1 MHAGESAINKG
12 LANRLAELEVERE
25 ERDRAELEE
34 ECGIEADTYEAL
46 PDPTEDATEGL
57 RHDVNNLTHF
67 VDRLSIRCE
76 DFFRRNAGL
85 EEARKREMHDE
96 ERRARLACVDALQ
109 ALRDGVGAARGVEGV
124 TGPELET
131 LDGVCRRT
139 LASLPTREKI
149 LQDRA
154 PGVLKPS
161 ALLRVRMAA
170 AALDKVMD
178 ATLEEPFARPGAL
191 NHARR
196 AAHRLE
202 DADFDA
208 YSTWHAPLANALD
221 AACAL
226 LDRHASASSTSLDV
240 VRLMK
245 RRRRAPEDEHPCST
259 DEALD
264 EWGRRLDAGKVPD
277 ARQWRVVATLSNED
291 APEETQEDNWGGSW
305 DERPWT
311 SDPEDIGPV
320 KKDLDLVKA
329 KAELTQRT
337 CLRLD
342 AALEEVVAQM
352 RGGFAS
358 KADLQEV
365 EEHLRRLASIQR
377 GTANEIASNKA
388 GLSDYELQLKRVA
401 DQVRASQAKRRAS
414 SGSTQAHLAQ
424 GRRRGRRARHDG
436 DSGTGRRRR
445 VEGRGV
451 RRAGTD
457 RRGRRRH
464 LLDEVFGL
472 QPALPVSSE
481 TGDPGSASTAESG
494 GHAAVVDRGL
504 GCGRDARARR
514 SKAGPHFDASSTAT
528 GRRLRAGHG
537 GARRVPGDA
546 ATETKDE
553 AEGRDQRAGRAARRA
568 ALVRFAGFRV
578 GVI

>member
-1 MHAGESAINKG
+1 MNHDRHAISPVNLHTGESAINKG
-12 LANRLAELEVERE
+12 LANRLAELEVARE

-46 PDPTEDATEGL
+46 PDPAEDATEGL

-139 LASLPTREKI
+139 LASLPTREHL

-226 LDRHASASSTSLDV
+226 LDRHASSSSTSLDV

-311 SDPEDIGPV
+311 SDPEEIGPV

-401 DQVRASQAKRRAS
+401 DQVRASQAKTPRFQRLEQCAS
-414 SGSTQAHLAQ
+414 RVLCHRLAT
-424 GRRRGRRARHDG
+424 
-436 DSGTGRRRR
+436 S
-445 VEGRGV
+445 
-451 RRAGTD
+451 
-457 RRGRRRH
+457 
-464 LLDEVFGL
+464 
-472 QPALPVSSE
+472 
-481 TGDPGSASTAESG
+481 
-494 GHAAVVDRGL
+494 
-504 GCGRDARARR
+504 
-514 SKAGPHFDASSTAT
+514 
-528 GRRLRAGHG
+528 
-537 GARRVPGDA
+537 
-546 ATETKDE
+546 
-553 AEGRDQRAGRAARRA
+553 
-568 ALVRFAGFRV
+568 
-578 GVI
+578 

>member
-1 MHAGESAINKG
+1 LHAGESAINKG

-139 LASLPTREKI
+139 LASLPTREHL

-226 LDRHASASSTSLDV
+226 LDRHASSSSTSLDV

-401 DQVRASQAKRRAS
+401 DQVRASQAKTPRFQRLEQCVLRRPLS
-414 SGSTQAHLAQ
+414 SF
-424 GRRRGRRARHDG
+424 G
-436 DSGTGRRRR
+436 DELSHRPR
-445 VEGRGV
+445 
-451 RRAGTD
+451 
-457 RRGRRRH
+457 
-464 LLDEVFGL
+464 
-472 QPALPVSSE
+472 E
-481 TGDPGSASTAESG
+481 T
-494 GHAAVVDRGL
+494 
-504 GCGRDARARR
+504 
-514 SKAGPHFDASSTAT
+514 
-528 GRRLRAGHG
+528 
-537 GARRVPGDA
+537 
-546 ATETKDE
+546 
-553 AEGRDQRAGRAARRA
+553 
-568 ALVRFAGFRV
+568 
-578 GVI
+578 

>member
-1 MHAGESAINKG
+1 
-12 LANRLAELEVERE
+12 
-25 ERDRAELEE
+25 
-34 ECGIEADTYEAL
+34 
-46 PDPTEDATEGL
+46 
-57 RHDVNNLTHF
+57 
-67 VDRLSIRCE
+67 
-76 DFFRRNAGL
+76 
-85 EEARKREMHDE
+85 MHDE

-139 LASLPTREKI
+139 LASLPTREHL

-202 DADFDA
+202 DADYDA

-226 LDRHASASSTSLDV
+226 LDRHASSSSTSLDV

-311 SDPEDIGPV
+311 SDPEEIGPV

-401 DQVRASQAKRRAS
+401 DQVRASQAKTPRFQRLEQCVLRRPLSNTGLGPPSEPSAPWPLGPAIGPPSALWS
-414 SGSTQAHLAQ
+414 SMSAPTITPSP
-424 GRRRGRRARHDG
+424 RRRLISRKADAEAVARV
-436 DSGTGRRRR
+436 TT
-445 VEGRGV
+445 EI
-451 RRAGTD
+451 
-457 RRGRRRH
+457 RGRVDGVESKAAEFVVPEPIGAAADGIFSTKCLACNRPYQYPQKQEIP
-464 LLDEVFGL
+464 EVPRQRSLGVM
-472 QPALPVSSE
+472 PP
-481 TGDPGSASTAESG
+481 
-494 GHAAVVDRGL
+494 VVDRGPRR
-504 GCGRDARARR
+504 GRDAGARSIEGRSAFRRLLDGYEPTTSRWPWRRPTCSWRCSNGNRGRSRR
-514 SKAGPHFDASSTAT
+514 S
-528 GRRLRAGHG
+528 
-537 GARRVPGDA
+537 
-546 ATETKDE
+546 
-553 AEGRDQRAGRAARRA
+553 
-568 ALVRFAGFRV
+568 
-578 GVI
+578 

>member
-12 LANRLAELEVERE
+12 LANRLAELEVARE

-46 PDPTEDATEGL
+46 PDPAEDATEGL

-109 ALRDGVGAARGVEGV
+109 ALRDGVGAFPRLWQLYRHFRDILVNAGAARGVEGV

-139 LASLPTREKI
+139 LASLPTREHL

-311 SDPEDIGPV
+311 SDPEEIGPV
-320 KKDLDLVKA
+320 KRDLDLVKA

-401 DQVRASQAKRRAS
+401 DQVRASQAKTPRFQRLEQCVLRRPCTPPFLPRNSTISETRESARHRPRGARRARHHAIAA
-414 SGSTQAHLAQ
+414 TQAHFKKS
-424 GRRRGRRARHDG
+424 RRRGRRARHDG
-436 DSGTGRRRR
+436 D
-445 VEGRGV
+445 
-451 RRAGTD
+451 
-457 RRGRRRH
+457 
-464 LLDEVFGL
+464 
-472 QPALPVSSE
+472 
-481 TGDPGSASTAESG
+481 
-494 GHAAVVDRGL
+494 
-504 GCGRDARARR
+504 
-514 SKAGPHFDASSTAT
+514 
-528 GRRLRAGHG
+528 
-537 GARRVPGDA
+537 
-546 ATETKDE
+546 
-553 AEGRDQRAGRAARRA
+553 
-568 ALVRFAGFRV
+568 
-578 GVI
+578 

>member
-1 MHAGESAINKG
+1 MPDRLEASLDALDTSKDGELDIDECTVPRLNHDRHAISPVNLHAGESAINKG
-12 LANRLAELEVERE
+12 LANRLAELEVARE

-46 PDPTEDATEGL
+46 PDPAEDATEGL

-124 TGPELET
+124 TGLELET

-139 LASLPTREKI
+139 LASLPTREHL

-202 DADFDA
+202 DADYDA

-264 EWGRRLDAGKVPD
+264 
-277 ARQWRVVATLSNED
+277 LSLIHISE
-291 APEETQEDNWGGSW
+291 PT
-305 DERPWT
+305 RP
-311 SDPEDIGPV
+311 
-320 KKDLDLVKA
+320 
-329 KAELTQRT
+329 
-337 CLRLD
+337 
-342 AALEEVVAQM
+342 
-352 RGGFAS
+352 
-358 KADLQEV
+358 
-365 EEHLRRLASIQR
+365 
-377 GTANEIASNKA
+377 
-388 GLSDYELQLKRVA
+388 Y
-401 DQVRASQAKRRAS
+401 
-414 SGSTQAHLAQ
+414 
-424 GRRRGRRARHDG
+424 
-436 DSGTGRRRR
+436 
-445 VEGRGV
+445 
-451 RRAGTD
+451 
-457 RRGRRRH
+457 
-464 LLDEVFGL
+464 
-472 QPALPVSSE
+472 
-481 TGDPGSASTAESG
+481 
-494 GHAAVVDRGL
+494 
-504 GCGRDARARR
+504 
-514 SKAGPHFDASSTAT
+514 
-528 GRRLRAGHG
+528 
-537 GARRVPGDA
+537 
-546 ATETKDE
+546 
-553 AEGRDQRAGRAARRA
+553 
-568 ALVRFAGFRV
+568 
-578 GVI
+578 